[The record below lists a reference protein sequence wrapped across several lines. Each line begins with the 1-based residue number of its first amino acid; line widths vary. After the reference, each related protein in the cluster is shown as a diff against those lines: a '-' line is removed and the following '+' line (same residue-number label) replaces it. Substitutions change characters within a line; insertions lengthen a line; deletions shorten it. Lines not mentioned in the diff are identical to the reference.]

1 MNNDESTNNGVHR
14 ANYYEDE
21 TTKRSGRIGNKS
33 GERKVRR
40 MDTKQTQTRYP
51 ALTMTLYCPVRLG
64 GSHSSWLSD
73 TVTEQGVS
81 PISTV

>member
-1 MNNDESTNNGVHR
+1 MNNDESTNNGVHE
-14 ANYYEDE
+14 ADYYEDE
-21 TTKRSGRIGNKS
+21 STNAWTDWKQER
-33 GERKVRR
+33 ERKVRW
-40 MDTKQTQTRYP
+40 MDTRQTQTHYP